1 MAQSHILV
9 GASEAAPDPVVRRI
23 EASDLMDALR
33 KGWDDFAAMPS
44 HAVFLC
50 VVYPLIGLILAGLTL
65 GQALVPLIFPI
76 AAGFALV
83 GPIAALGLYE
93 LSRRRE
99 AGLEVTATDAFEV
112 LRSPSIGAIAA
123 LALALTAWFLIWVAV
138 ANAIYVTFFGY
149 GSPASPEQF
158 LRDLFTT
165 SAGWKLILVGNAVGF
180 LFAVAV
186 LAMNVVTFP
195 LLLDREVGA
204 MVAVLT
210 SLRVVVANP
219 VTMAMWGVIVAA
231 LLLIGSIPLFLGL
244 PVVLPVLGHA
254 TWHLY
259 RKVVEADASPR
270 AEFRAPPKGKHY
282 AAEFPVSLFPG
293 TRQTPPT

>member
-9 GASEAAPDPVVRRI
+9 GVSEATPDPVVRHI
-23 EASDLMDALR
+23 APSDLMDALS
-33 KGWDDFAAMPS
+33 KGWADFTAMPS

-50 VVYPLIGLILAGLTL
+50 VIYPLIGLLLAGLTL
-65 GQALVPLIFPI
+65 GHALVPLVFPI

-112 LRSPSIGAIAA
+112 LRSPSIGAIVA
-123 LALALTAWFLIWVAV
+123 LGVGLTAWFLIWVAV
-138 ANAIYVTFFGY
+138 ANWIYVAFFGY
-149 GSPASPEQF
+149 GSPASTGQF
-158 LRDLFTT
+158 LSDLFTT
-165 SAGWKLILVGNAVGF
+165 SQGWKLIIVGNAVGF
-180 LFAVAV
+180 VFAVAV
-186 LAMNVVTFP
+186 LTMNVITFP

-210 SLRVVVANP
+210 SLRAVVANP

-231 LLLIGSIPLFLGL
+231 LLLIG
-244 PVVLPVLGHA
+244 
-254 TWHLY
+254 T
-259 RKVVEADASPR
+259 
-270 AEFRAPPKGKHY
+270 
-282 AAEFPVSLFPG
+282 
-293 TRQTPPT
+293 